1 MQKAFILIGVP
12 GSGKSTW
19 ARNMK
24 KLNKEIEVF
33 STDEYREKYLGN
45 INEQSKN
52 GFIFH
57 KIYEDILN
65 ALNNNK
71 DIIFD
76 ATNVSIKDRKQ
87 FLQLTSYCKNKST
100 KIAVVFN
107 VPIEECILR
116 DFNRERTVGKQ
127 VIEKF
132 KNKYST
138 PSIEEG
144 FDIIL
149 NGNLD
154 LNDYKK

>member
-19 ARNMK
+19 AGNMK
-24 KLNKEIEVF
+24 KLNE
-33 STDEYREKYLGN
+33 
-45 INEQSKN
+45 
-52 GFIFH
+52 
-57 KIYEDILN
+57 
-65 ALNNNK
+65 

-87 FLQLTSYCKNKST
+87 FLQLTSYCKNKPT

-107 VPIEECILR
+107 APIEECVLR